1 MKKYKNLIF
10 YTSVLIITAILLYTV
25 ISLGKGNLEAG
36 KNITEL
42 TNNTS
47 AWNNFI
53 RSVTEE
59 ATSSAALLIL
69 QIIVIL
75 FFVRFFGW
83 ICQRIGQPTVIG
95 EIIAGVVLGPSLL
108 GAYFPEISAIVFP
121 ESSIHNIKLLSE
133 IGLILFMFI
142 VGMELDLKV
151 LKNRANDA
159 VIISHTCIGLLFVM
173 GTTFAYFIYPYFTF
187 SNVHF
192 LPFALFMGI
201 AMSIT
206 AFPVLARIVHERG
219 LNKTPLGAM
228 VITCAAVDDITAWC
242 LLAAVI
248 AIAKAGTF
256 FSSLYV
262 IAFAV
267 LYVVVMFK
275 LVRPFLQ
282 RIADLQTSKNII
294 SKSVIGIFF
303 LTLFLSSYLTSII
316 GIHPLFGAF
325 LAGVIM
331 PPNLNF
337 RKLFVDKVEDISLV
351 VLLPLFFVYTGLN
364 TKIGLLNTPELWAL
378 CGCIIFIA
386 TFGKL
391 VGGTLVSRYLGFDW
405 KSSMTIGALMNTRG
419 LMELVVLNIGYDLGI
434 LPPEIFA
441 MMVVMALVT
450 TFLTSPILDLI
461 ERIFKN
467 RPIETEVSQRKTYK
481 ILISFENSVVGKKL
495 LLIANSFV
503 KKDHLYSEIDMV
515 HISPGNNL
523 YQHDMEDEEHDVFDP
538 VIYASKALN
547 QPITPIFEVA
557 ANPTRKIAQMSN
569 NGNYDFLLI
578 NAHNSIY
585 GGKGNFLGYI
595 LGVSNTVLHIPSH
608 IYSWITKTKKA
619 ATTNILS
626 LDEGTRSILTHANAP
641 VGIFIDKGLTE
652 IKNVIVPVLDENDVF
667 LGDFMGRIAR
677 HSYVRITLWDAIGL
691 MDSSI
696 DFVKSV
702 REIKAVNPYL
712 FQLWNNN
719 IPVDRDIFNK
729 HSLVMISLNS
739 WRTLKEKHPSW
750 IKSMPSVLLL
760 NE

>member
-10 YTSVLIITAILLYTV
+10 YTSVLTITAILLYTI
-25 ISLGKGNLEAG
+25 ISLGKDNLEA
-36 KNITEL
+36 NRHIQEF
-42 TNNTS
+42 TNSSS
-47 AWNNFI
+47 AWSDFI
-53 RSVTEE
+53 KSVAEE
-59 ATSSAALLIL
+59 ATSSGALLIL

-108 GAYFPEISAIVFP
+108 GAYFPEISATVFP

-159 VIISHTCIGLLFVM
+159 VLISHSCIALLFVM
-173 GTTFAYFIYPYFTF
+173 GTSFAYFIYPYFTF
-187 SNVHF
+187 ADVHF

-256 FSSLYV
+256 ISSLYV

-267 LYVVVMFK
+267 LYVFMMFK

-282 RIADLQTSKNII
+282 RVADLQTSKNII
-294 SKSVIGIFF
+294 SKSIIGIFF
-303 LTLFLSSYLTSII
+303 LTLFVSSYLTSII

-351 VLLPLFFVYTGLN
+351 ILLPLFFVYTGLN
-364 TKIGLLNTPELWAL
+364 TKIGLLNTPQLWML
-378 CGCIIFIA
+378 CGCIILIA

-391 VGGTLVSRYLGFDW
+391 VGGTLVSRYLGFNW

-434 LPPEIFA
+434 LTPEIFA
-441 MMVVMALVT
+441 MMVVMALFT

-467 RPIETEVSQRKTYK
+467 RPVETEVTKRKYK
-481 ILISFENSVVGKKL
+481 ILISFEDSIVGRKL
-495 LLIANSFV
+495 LLIANSFI
-503 KKDHLYSEIDMV
+503 KRDHLYSEVDMV

-523 YQHDMEDEEHDVFDP
+523 YQHAMEDEEHDVFEP

-547 QPITPIFEVA
+547 QPINPIFEVA
-557 ANPTRKIAQMSN
+557 ANPTRKIAQISN

-578 NAHNSIY
+578 SAQNSIY
-585 GGKGNFLGYI
+585 GGKGNLLGYA
-595 LGVSNTVLHIPSH
+595 LGVSNKILHIPLH
-608 IYSWITKTKKA
+608 IYSWITRSKKA
-619 ATTNILS
+619 ANTNSIS
-626 LDEGTRSILTHANAP
+626 LDEGTRSLLTHTNAP
-641 VGIFIDKGLTE
+641 VGIFIDRGLTE
-652 IKNVIVPVLDENDVF
+652 IKNVIIPVLDEDDVF

-696 DFVKSV
+696 DFVKNI
-702 REIKAVNPYL
+702 REIRAVNPYL

-729 HSLVMISLNS
+729 HNLVMVSLKS
-739 WRTLKEKHPSW
+739 WRALKEKYPSW